1 MILGTSRFLT
11 GVEDIS
17 MKMSNGLA
25 AKKVLWALS
34 LGLVTSFATVT
45 LSGCA
50 GGGDKKDKEE
60 VGADEAGSDAPK
72 KDKKKGSKKKDKKD
86 KKDKKKDKGDGGDAA
101 AKDPA

>member
-1 MILGTSRFLT
+1 
-11 GVEDIS
+11 

-86 KKDKKKDKGDGGDAA
+86 KKKDKGDGGDAA

>member
-1 MILGTSRFLT
+1 MVLGTSRFLT

-17 MKMSNGLA
+17 MKMNNGLA

-60 VGADEAGSDAPK
+60 VGIDEGGSDAPK
-72 KDKKKGSKKKDKKD
+72 KDKKKGKKKKD
-86 KKDKKKDKGDGGDAA
+86 KKDKKKDKGDGGDGA

>member
-1 MILGTSRFLT
+1 MVLGTSRFLT
-11 GVEDIS
+11 GVEDNS

-50 GGGDKKDKEE
+50 GGGDKKDKDE
-60 VGADEAGSDAPK
+60 VGADEGGADAPK
-72 KDKKKGSKKKDKKD
+72 KDKKKGKKKKD
-86 KKDKKKDKGDGGDAA
+86 KKDKKKDKGDGGDGA